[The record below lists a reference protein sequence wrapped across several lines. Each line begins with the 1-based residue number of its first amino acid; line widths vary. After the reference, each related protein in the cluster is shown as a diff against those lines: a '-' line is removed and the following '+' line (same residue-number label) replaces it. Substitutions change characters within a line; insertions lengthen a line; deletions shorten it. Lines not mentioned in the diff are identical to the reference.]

1 MGAGLPKR
9 CAISEVSVAI
19 LLFPD
24 AILFDFDGVLADTE
38 PHHYAAWNEAL
49 LPVGIQVDWEEYQR
63 EWIGVADSVMLD
75 SLGRRARP
83 PRLLS
88 ELKLLHPEM
97 RRILQ
102 RRIARVELISPELK
116 SLLARLGGCPLG
128 VVTSSGRSEIEPIL
142 AREGVLGYFGA
153 CIYGDEVLRLKPH
166 PEPYRTALERLGVPS
181 ALVVEDSAA
190 GAVSAQGAG
199 CEVLQV
205 GGAEEV
211 VPRLRARLALD

>member
-1 MGAGLPKR
+1 
-9 CAISEVSVAI
+9 
-19 LLFPD
+19 LLSHKT
-24 AILFDFDGVLADTE
+24 ILFDFDGVLAETE

-49 LPVGIQVDWEEYQR
+49 APVGIQVDWEEYRR
-63 EWIGVADSVMLD
+63 EWIGVADSVMLE
-75 SLGRRARP
+75 SLGRRAQP

-88 ELKLLHPEM
+88 ELKLLHPEK

-102 RRIARVELISPELK
+102 RRIARVELICPELK
-116 SLLARLGGCPLG
+116 GLLARLDGYRLG

-153 CIYGDEVLRLKPH
+153 CIYGDEVLRLKPD
-166 PEPYRTALERLGVPS
+166 PEPYRTALERLGVRS

-190 GAVSAQGAG
+190 GAASAEGAG

-205 GGAEEV
+205 GSAEEV
-211 VPRLRARLALD
+211 VPRLKARLALG